1 MKGKDKGELRTGY
14 TTGTC
19 AAAAAKGAA
28 LALFTKQYPL
38 SVTVDLP
45 VGATAE
51 LPLFSVSA
59 QKGVAQASVIKNA
72 GDDPDVTHGLEICAE
87 VMLAHQGIEIIGGTG
102 VGVVTKP
109 GLPIEVGK
117 HAINP
122 VPREMITKEL
132 HKVLPAN
139 TGVKVIISVPQGEQV
154 AKRTM
159 NGRLGIVGGISILGT
174 GGIVRPM
181 SEEAYRRSLVP
192 QIDVALAQ
200 GFKHLVLT
208 PGRMGAKRA
217 IAMGVPEDCIVE
229 TSNFI
234 GTLLEESVKRGVQ
247 GVIILGHLG
256 KMVKLAGGIF
266 HTHSR
271 MADARKEIITAH
283 AALQGAP
290 PDLIKQLMTLNT
302 AEQSVEL
309 LADNNLMMVFNSLAE
324 AAEKHCRWY
333 CYDQMEIGVL
343 LYSAN
348 GMVVGTSKTA
358 LQMGEEMGWRIPY
371 RCWE

>member
-1 MKGKDKGELRTGY
+1 VIVKKKNTLRSGY

-28 LALFTKQYPL
+28 LALFTGQYPC

-45 VGATAE
+45 VGGVAE
-51 LPLFSVSA
+51 IPLFTIMTN
-59 QKGVAQASVIKNA
+59 KGAAQASVIKDA
-72 GDDPDVTHGLEICAE
+72 GDDPDVTHGIEVCAE
-87 VMLAHQGIEIIGGTG
+87 VVTASEGIEIIGGTG

-109 GLPIEVGK
+109 GLPIAVGK

-122 VPREMITKEL
+122 VPLGMITKEL
-132 HKVLPAN
+132 LKVLPAN
-139 TGVKVIISVPQGEQV
+139 VGVKVIISVPQGEKV

-159 NGRLGIVGGISILGT
+159 NERLGIVGGISILGT

-181 SEEAYRRSLVP
+181 SEDAYRRSLVP
-192 QIDVALAQ
+192 QIDMALAQ
-200 GFKHLVLT
+200 GFSNLILT

-217 IAMGVPEDCIVE
+217 LAMGVPDDCIVE

-234 GTLLEESVKRGVQ
+234 GTLLEESVKRGVK

-283 AALQGAP
+283 AALYDAP
-290 PDLIKQLMTLNT
+290 PGLIKQLMTLNT
-302 AEQSVEL
+302 AEQAVEL
-309 LADNNLMMVFNSLAE
+309 LAAEDLMVVFNSLAE
-324 AAEKHCRWY
+324 AAEQRCRWY
-333 CYDQMEIGVL
+333 CYGEMEIGTL
-343 LYSAN
+343 LYSAT
-348 GMVVGTSKTA
+348 GIVVGTSKTA
-358 LQMGEEMGWRIPY
+358 LKMGEEMGWHIPY
-371 RCWE
+371 QCWE